1 MRNINC
7 HRRCGNAVRR
17 IVWMAIRSDQVA
29 YLMFALMKRNWLAV
43 INDFANT
50 TTPVWRC
57 KDPIFVI
64 MDRVAYRIL

>member
-1 MRNINC
+1 MVI
-7 HRRCGNAVRR
+7 G
-17 IVWMAIRSDQVA
+17 SDQVA

>member
-1 MRNINC
+1 
-7 HRRCGNAVRR
+7 
-17 IVWMAIRSDQVA
+17 MAIRSDQVA

-57 KDPIFVI
+57 TDLIFVI
-64 MDRVAYRIL
+64 MDRVAYCIL